1 MNIGADQE
9 VNVFK
14 TVMSAHLCTDSSSS
28 DTSESAAYQG
38 RSSSISRFLLHLVS
52 SVTPRSAG
60 ISELL
65 YVLAVHRYLG
75 EPASESGG
83 ELPPS
88 YLYDV
93 TVTDGSCRVKGHL
106 SPGLN
111 PLVQQNRL
119 RVGCRVRLTRCS
131 LVYDE
136 KRLGHCFLQIEE
148 LELEPGGGEH
158 AGQVDLGAL
167 SAASLRDLTT
177 SQRGRDLITT
187 LQSKAPLR
195 GGRTHYLPLWN
206 NTDPCGA
213 EWNAN
218 QLPASEVPFH
228 GCRFI
233 SLQHLA
239 RTWRTRFE
247 FPHLLVRVMYKSRLR
262 YYGRPGTKVDF
273 PYQAYLEVADQSG
286 MMPVVLWNSLCREWY
301 QSLHVGTVLLLHR
314 YSVKQS
320 YQRRTW
326 AMPSD
331 LQMRSYRSV
340 EICLNPREPHTEI
353 QIVPTKQVKAEW
365 RLPDIKYNFV
375 TRVELDKLPDAY
387 TCDVIGVVTFVGR
400 CQRRRKEEGSEDF
413 YLYRWV
419 HAVDGSTQQPFI
431 LEIFATS
438 QPETFQQVHPL
449 TYLVCTQ
456 MRVVREFTVPYLTTS
471 NESQI
476 SITGHHKGQPYTQDP
491 KVQHFI
497 QWVKGQQEKD
507 LLRRSVIGGH
517 YSFPPAPRLFQDY
530 CKNLNAEVVLT
541 STSDLMKVITGL
553 HYREHRRIT
562 LQAIIAAV
570 RFIRHAA
577 SGNGTDHVQ
586 NTANNA
592 GLSLKEG
599 NAFPQ
604 SSLEP
609 VQLMDHLEKRL
620 NQPAKRLQTVQA
632 QGRQKCRSLVLNN
645 YVLRHRYN
653 LRDLQKTDRNKGRAS
668 RVKLLNAPTILRKRN
683 KASKTKAQLLK
694 RRKPMCHGE
703 NIQPPYREC
712 RNSTLIL
719 RRASDQDAGDSVNG
733 KGPSQGA
740 EEPVA
745 VNRDKNERTTETHTD
760 CCPQYAW
767 QSAMWPEIRGHLSAH
782 LHFGQ
787 LLPESIPRKF
797 DYRHRDFLKQQY
809 NLQAAEYEPATD
821 NTRMDLQR
829 FGPACNH
836 GYYCVTLVGINHQ
849 VAADVVFL
857 PALKSHEGLCTSC
870 LPMESHDN
878 SFASILAS
886 GYVCD
891 QEPTNNNQTGQV
903 SASPDH
909 IVRTAAELD
918 NLHIICVLDLCHH
931 GADKSEVI
939 LNKIYQMSD

>member
-1 MNIGADQE
+1 MNIGADRE
-9 VNVFK
+9 E
-14 TVMSAHLCTDSSSS
+14 TVMSAHLCTGSSSS
-28 DTSESAAYQG
+28 DTFNSAAYQE
-38 RSSSISRFLLHLVS
+38 RPSSISRFLLHLVS
-52 SVTPRSAG
+52 SVTPRLAG
-60 ISELL
+60 ITEFL

-75 EPASESGG
+75 EPASEGSG

-93 TVTDGSCRVKGHL
+93 TVTDGACRVKGHL

-111 PLVQQNRL
+111 PLVQRNRL
-119 RVGCRVRLTRCS
+119 RAGCGVRLSRCS

-136 KRLGHCFLQIEE
+136 KRLGYCFLQIDE
-148 LELEPGGGEH
+148 LELEPG
-158 AGQVDLGAL
+158 AGQRACQLDPSAL
-167 SAASLRDLTT
+167 SDASLHDLTT
-177 SQRGRDLITT
+177 SQRGRDLMTT
-187 LQSKAPLR
+187 LQSKTPLR

-206 NTDPCGA
+206 NTDPYGA
-213 EWNAN
+213 EWNSK
-218 QLPASEVPFH
+218 QPPTSEVPLH
-228 GCRFI
+228 GCRLV

-239 RTWRTRFE
+239 RTWRMRFE

-262 YYGRPGTKVDF
+262 YYGRPGTKVDV

-286 MMPVVLWNSLCREWY
+286 MMSVVLWNSMCREWY

-326 AMPSD
+326 AVPCD
-331 LQMRSYRSV
+331 QQLKSYRSV

-353 QIVPTKQVKAEW
+353 QIIPTKQVKAEW

-400 CQRRRKEEGSEDF
+400 CQRRRKEEGSDDF

-419 HAVDGSTQQPFI
+419 HTVDGSTQQPFI

-438 QPETFQQVHPL
+438 QPETFQQIHPM

-456 MRVVREFTVPYLTTS
+456 MRVVRDFTVPYLTTS
-471 NESQI
+471 NESQM

-497 QWVKGQQEKD
+497 QWVKGQHEKD
-507 LLRRSVIGGH
+507 LLRKSVIGGH

-570 RFIRHAA
+570 RFIRHTA

-586 NTANNA
+586 NAASNA
-592 GLSLKEG
+592 SLSLKEG

-604 SSLEP
+604 TSLEP
-609 VQLMDHLEKRL
+609 VGLTDHPAERL

-632 QGRQKCRSLVLNN
+632 KGRQKCRSLVLNN
-645 YVLRHRYN
+645 YVLRHRYH
-653 LRDLQKTDRNKGRAS
+653 LRDLQKINRNKGRPS
-668 RVKLLNAPTILRKRN
+668 RVTLPNTPAILRKRN
-683 KASKTKAQLLK
+683 KARKTNARLLK
-694 RRKPMCHGE
+694 
-703 NIQPPYREC
+703 
-712 RNSTLIL
+712 
-719 RRASDQDAGDSVNG
+719 RRASDQDADDSVND

-745 VNRDKNERTTETHTD
+745 ANRDENERTTEIDTD
-760 CCPQYAW
+760 CSSQYAW
-767 QSAMWPEIRGHLSAH
+767 QSAMWPEIRGQLSAH

-787 LLPESIPRKF
+787 LLPETVPRKF

-809 NLQAAEYEPATD
+809 NLQAAEYKPATD
-821 NTRMDLQR
+821 NTRMDLQG

-836 GYYCVTLVGINHQ
+836 GYYCVTLVGVNRQ

-891 QEPTNNNQTGQV
+891 REPTNNNQTGQV

-918 NLHIICVLDLCHH
+918 NLHVICVLDLCHP
-931 GADKSEVI
+931 GGDKSEVV
-939 LNKIYQMSD
+939 LNKIYQVSD